1 MWLSVLPRSNFESGT
16 ATPRARTARRRG
28 RPREGTMTHVDE
40 RQARKVAEEARETTW
55 RQPSFGKQLFLG
67 DLQLDLIHPH
77 PQPTEEAHQRGEEF
91 CARMLEFAQ
100 DHIDAA
106 LIEHNATIPDET

>member
-1 MWLSVLPRSNFESGT
+1 
-16 ATPRARTARRRG
+16 
-28 RPREGTMTHVDE
+28 MTHVDE

-77 PQPTEEAHQRGEEF
+77 PQPTEEARKRGEDF
-91 CARMLEFAQ
+91 CARMMEFAEA
-100 DHIDAA
+100 HIDGA
-106 LIEHNATIPDET
+106 LIERDSRIPDETIKGLAELGAFGMKISTE